1 MMFLRD
7 CRKLILFICL
17 FALLCFACREE
28 DTVQELKAKS
38 ADVLLHVRVAGSPK
52 SGATLIAIGGGP
64 GLSSNYLINLEQ
76 FAGPDLRIVTYD
88 QRGVGRSSGPSSYA
102 INYDLLDY
110 TKDLEAVRKT
120 VGAEK
125 VHLLGH
131 YWGALVALRYA
142 SVYPE
147 RVGSIVLYG
156 GAPPT
161 WDWVVHANSRIVE
174 KLETLIEEGIIN
186 IKDLLQGSP
195 EWWREV
201 IKVYFSDPNFWF
213 SPEDDERPPDFNY
226 NVNQLTWKAMG
237 EYNLTTEFAKVNHR
251 VLILFG
257 EDDPAGMPLA
267 VATRDVLSNA
277 DVEFVVIENCGQFW
291 QECPEQFYAH
301 VGNFLGLT
309 AAP

>member
-1 MMFLRD
+1 MPVRNCL
-7 CRKLILFICL
+7 KLILSACL
-17 FALLCFACREE
+17 LSILCFACREE
-28 DTVQELKAKS
+28 STVQELKAKS
-38 ADVLLHVRVAGSPK
+38 ADVLLHVRVAGCPK

-64 GLSSNYLINLEQ
+64 GLTSRYLTNLEQ
-76 FAGPDLRIVTYD
+76 FAGPDFGVVTYD

-102 INYDLLDY
+102 LNYALLDY
-110 TKDLEAVRKT
+110 AKDLEAVRKT
-120 VGAEK
+120 IGVDK
-125 VHLLGH
+125 VHLFGH
-131 YWGALVALRYA
+131 YWGAMVALLYA

-147 RVGSIVLYG
+147 KVDSIVLYG

-161 WDWVVHANSRIVE
+161 WDWVVYANSQIIER
-174 KLETLIEEGIIN
+174 LETLVEEGII
-186 IKDLLQGSP
+186 DLEDLTQGSP

-201 IKVYFSDPNFWF
+201 VKAYFSDPNFWF
-213 SPEDDERPPDFNY
+213 SAEDDEGPPEFNY

-237 EYNLTTEFAKVNHR
+237 QYDLTAEFAKVENR

-267 VATRDVLSNA
+267 VATRDALSNA

-291 QECPEQFYAH
+291 QECPEQFYTH

-309 AAP
+309 TVP